1 MRTITG
7 PYADGTPEA
16 IQLEKMDKSIVSAVE
31 LADIAIKLAAL
42 RGLKEPDVA
51 GAIELLKKT
60 WQARNAVTPL
70 RCADLRLAWY
80 PLDQTVEAVSA
91 STHVEKSFPGAE
103 LIRSPKAYPVTTDE
117 AVRLIS
123 GEYSRKRRM
132 NFRLRMLNCAR
143 EAMGLT
149 PVSVEQL
156 PLGKD
161 DDEVEDEIEFWKLA
175 KSIAPFCPRFAKLDK
190 TPQGDRLKLVKPKK
204 KNKGKKSS

>member
-60 WQARNAVTPL
+60 WQARNALTPL
-70 RCADLRLAWY
+70 RCAGMHVAHDFRNL
-80 PLDQTVEAVSA
+80 TVEAVSA

-132 NFRLRMLNCAR
+132 DFRLRMLNWNR

-149 PVSVEQL
+149 PVSAEQL
-156 PLGKD
+156 PFGKD

-175 KSIAPFCPRFAKLDK
+175 KSIAPFCPRFAKLYK
-190 TPQGDRLKLVKPKK
+190 TPQGDRLKSVKPKK